1 MSLKTRLHDHLFNAL
16 ESRKS
21 ALQLE
26 RSQLSIDS
34 TDSGKGS
41 AGDKHEVGIAM
52 AQIEIGKLDQQI
64 ALAQQQLA
72 DLQKLDPSVP
82 LDQILVG
89 SLFEINQNWYYC
101 SVPFGQIQFDDM
113 TIFCMSSDA
122 PLFQALKG
130 KKVQKS
136 TLFNGR
142 DWKIN
147 KIY

>member
-101 SVPFGQIQFDDM
+101 SVPFGQIQFADM

-130 KKVQKS
+130 KKVQNS

>member
-1 MSLKTRLHDHLFNAL
+1 MSLKTRLHQQLFNAL

-34 TDSGKGS
+34 TETGKGS

-64 ALAQQQLA
+64 ALVQQQLSV
-72 DLQKLDPSVP
+72 LQKLDPSVH

-89 SLFEINQNWYYC
+89 ALFEIDQQWYYC
-101 SVPFGQIQFDDM
+101 SVPFGPIQLDK
-113 TIFCMSSDA
+113 TTYFCLSTEA
-122 PLFQALKG
+122 PLYQALKG
-130 KKVQKS
+130 KKEQESAV
-136 TLFNGR
+136 FNGR
-142 DWKIN
+142 NWKIN

>member
-26 RSQLSIDS
+26 RSQLSVDS

-130 KKVQKS
+130 KKVQNS

>member
-1 MSLKTRLHDHLFNAL
+1 MTLKTRLHDHLFNAL

-21 ALQLE
+21 ALQVG

-34 TDSGKGS
+34 TESGKGS

-52 AQIEIGKLDQQI
+52 AQIEIEKLDQQI
-64 ALAQQQLA
+64 ALALQQLQT
-72 DLQKLDPSVP
+72 LQKIDASAELTHI
-82 LDQILVG
+82 QIG
-89 SLFEINQNWYYC
+89 ALFEINQNWYYC
-101 SVPFGQIQFDDM
+101 SVPFGQIQFEDR

-130 KKVQKS
+130 KKEQES
-136 TLFNGR
+136 AQFNGR
-142 DWKIN
+142 NWKIN

>member
-101 SVPFGQIQFDDM
+101 SVPFGQIQFD
-113 TIFCMSSDA
+113 F
-122 PLFQALKG
+122 
-130 KKVQKS
+130 
-136 TLFNGR
+136 
-142 DWKIN
+142 
-147 KIY
+147 

>member
-1 MSLKTRLHDHLFNAL
+1 MTLKTRLHDHLFNAL
-16 ESRKS
+16 ENRKS

-34 TDSGKGS
+34 TESGKGS

-64 ALAQQQLA
+64 ALTQQQLA

-82 LDQILVG
+82 LNQILVG
-89 SLFEINQNWYYC
+89 SIFEIDQNWYYC
-101 SVPFGQIQFDDM
+101 SVPFGQIQLDQTTF
-113 TIFCMSSDA
+113 FCLSHEA

-130 KKVQKS
+130 KKEQES
-136 TLFNGR
+136 ALFNGR
-142 DWKIN
+142 NWKIN

>member
-26 RSQLSIDS
+26 RGQLSIDS
-34 TDSGKGS
+34 TESGKGS

-89 SLFEINQNWYYC
+89 SLFENR
-101 SVPFGQIQFDDM
+101 SKLV
-113 TIFCMSSDA
+113 
-122 PLFQALKG
+122 LL
-130 KKVQKS
+130 
-136 TLFNGR
+136 
-142 DWKIN
+142 
-147 KIY
+147 

>member
-1 MSLKTRLHDHLFNAL
+1 MTLKTRLHDHLFNAL

-34 TDSGKGS
+34 TESGKGS

-64 ALAQQQLA
+64 ALTQQQLA
-72 DLQKLDPSVP
+72 DVQKLDPSGP
-82 LDQILVG
+82 LYQILVG
-89 SLFEINQNWYYC
+89 SLFEIDQNWYYC
-101 SVPFGQIQFDDM
+101 SVPFGQIQLDQTTF
-113 TIFCMSSDA
+113 FCLSQEA

-130 KKVQKS
+130 KKEHESAQ
-136 TLFNGR
+136 FNGR
-142 DWKIN
+142 NWKIN